1 MEFLFH
7 ILFLLNPLI
16 ELLFNLTGG
25 VIHTPC
31 GTIHFFSDNFPGQ
44 QMPEATYV
52 ARFIFN

>member
-1 MEFLFH
+1 MELLFH